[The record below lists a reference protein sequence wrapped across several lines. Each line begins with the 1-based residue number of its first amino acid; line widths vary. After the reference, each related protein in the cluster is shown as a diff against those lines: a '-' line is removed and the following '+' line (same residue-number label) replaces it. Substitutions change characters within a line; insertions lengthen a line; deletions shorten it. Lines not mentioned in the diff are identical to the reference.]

1 MPLTL
6 DWKEWRARSLAK
18 SQSNSKQSQ
27 DDKENVAPR
36 PTVDDLLFSSP
47 CIVSPISL
55 KRPEKSYKWAPNESE
70 RQAMKEVYESQ
81 MTNYLKKKKEQTILK
96 EFKEHCEQQHIEW
109 RQRQIEYMKKNPH
122 ITIDLDYPWD
132 ENAIA

>member
-18 SQSNSKQSQ
+18 SKSNSKQSQ
-27 DDKENVAPR
+27 DDKENVAPL
-36 PTVDDLLFSSP
+36 PLFSP
-47 CIVSPISL
+47 PLPISPEPE
-55 KRPEKSYKWAPNESE
+55 RPKKSYKWAPNGCE

-96 EFKEHCEQQHIEW
+96 ELKEHCEQQHIEW
-109 RQRQIEYMKKNPH
+109 RQRQIEYMKKYPH
-122 ITIDLDYPWD
+122 ITIDLDCPWD

>member
-18 SQSNSKQSQ
+18 SKSNSKQSQ
-27 DDKENVAPR
+27 DDKENVAPL
-36 PTVDDLLFSSP
+36 PLFSP
-47 CIVSPISL
+47 PLPIS
-55 KRPEKSYKWAPNESE
+55 PEPECPKKSYKWAPNESE

-81 MTNYLKKKKEQTILK
+81 MANYIKKKREQAILK
-96 EFKEHCEQQHIEW
+96 ELKEHCEQQHIEW
-109 RQRQIEYMKKNPH
+109 RQRQIVYMKRHPQ
-122 ITIDLDYPWD
+122 TSIDLDCPWD